1 MEDKKKDQERQEPDE
16 EIKKDLDEIL
26 GQLSEKDTSQPPP
39 PGKKDPE
46 KFTQSPSPETLSSV
60 GEAAE
65 EGVEAILEK
74 LSEKPAEKTVG
85 EMGVFQRIVGIFF
98 QPVKVFDYLRQK
110 PDIIVPLVLILVIT
124 AVVSNLVVDIA
135 VNDQIRLIEQNENIP
150 DNQKDLIIDRMEA
163 SRHGATGFLYTSIFP
178 VITTFIVVVLISLI
192 FWGIGN
198 FILGGSARFKQVF
211 SVYLYAY
218 LIVALLGSAIKVPL
232 VLYQKTIH
240 VQTSLAL
247 LLPASQSKTILY
259 NLLANFDV
267 FTIWFLFVFGIGLA
281 TLYRFSQTT
290 GLVAVFSTW
299 FVWVMVKVSIGSL
312 LLSRFG
318 GAG

>member
-1 MEDKKKDQERQEPDE
+1 MEDKKKDKEHQEPDE

-26 GQLSEKDTSQPPP
+26 GQLSEKDTSQAPP
-39 PGKKDPE
+39 PGKPE
-46 KFTQSPSPETLSSV
+46 TKKNPETPSPESLSSV
-60 GEAAE
+60 DDTAE

-74 LSEKPAEKTVG
+74 LSEKEEEPVE

-98 QPVKVFDYLRQK
+98 QPVKVFEYLRQK
-110 PDIIVPLVLILVIT
+110 PDILVPLILILVIT

-150 DNQKDLIIDRMEA
+150 DEQKDLIIDRMEA
-163 SRHGATGFLYTSIFP
+163 SRQGATGFLYTSILP
-178 VITTFIVVVLISLI
+178 VITTLIVVVLVTLI

-198 FILGGSARFKQVF
+198 FILGGTAKFKQMF

-232 VLYQKTIH
+232 ILYQKTIH

-247 LLPASQSKTILY
+247 LLPASQNKTFLY

-267 FTIWFLFVFGIGLA
+267 FTLWFLFVFGIGFA
-281 TLYRFSQTT
+281 TLYRFSQTK
-290 GLVAVFSTW
+290 GMVAVFSTW
-299 FVWVMVKVSIGSL
+299 FVWVMVKTSIGSL